1 MQPDKSTSSPD
12 DDMSSQLAPA
22 KLSLRV
28 IKVLRYSREGRPE
41 CFDSD
46 RQWQLWVE
54 PARIAPP
61 EPSMGVC
68 EDCTQEY
75 QAKMTAQ
82 GRCVNPN
89 LTVGVVS

>member
-1 MQPDKSTSSPD
+1 MQPDKSISSPD
-12 DDMSSQLAPA
+12 DATSTQPA
-22 KLSLRV
+22 RARLSLRV

-41 CFDSD
+41 CFDTD

-61 EPSMGVC
+61 ELHMGFC

-75 QAKMTAQ
+75 QAKMTVQ
-82 GRCVNPN
+82 GRCANPK
-89 LTVGVVS
+89 LPVGVVS